1 MRVSYP
7 KTLIVSALVLAVS
20 SGVPAAVAQDTI
32 KIGAVGPKTGPLA
45 VGGAVTHWPN
55 IDYWVHTVNV
65 RGGLR
70 LRNGQ
75 RKIELVTYDDRSQPG
90 EAIKAVERL
99 ATLDKADFIL
109 APYGTGF
116 NVAVAP
122 IFDKYGYPQLAA
134 TTVTD
139 QAPALTRRHKGL
151 FFAQG
156 TVTAYATQTAELL
169 GDLLKQGKIDKRLA
183 MVNVA
188 DAFGIEIA
196 NASRPIFKSAGFE
209 FVYDTSYPIG
219 TQDLAPVIKAAKAAR
234 PDAFVAWSYPQDTF
248 GLTEQANIEGLD
260 VKVFYVC
267 VGAAFPSYV
276 GKFGA
281 KIENVLGGG
290 GVDAGLP
297 AVKSYYQQHKE
308 VTGKDAD
315 FWGSPTLFATLQVL
329 EQAIEKDGTLDR
341 KAVTDIILTNA
352 FETIVGQFKYTNQ
365 TNEGYWTVGQWQE
378 GIFQAVRSTGRPITG
393 SVRLKSGW

>member
-1 MRVSYP
+1 MRRSYP
-7 KTLIVSALVLAVS
+7 NILIASALAV
-20 SGVPAAVAQDTI
+20 AAASFATTASAQDTI

-45 VGGAVTHWPN
+45 VGAAVTHWPN
-55 IDYWVHTVNV
+55 IDYWVHTVNA
-65 RGGLR
+65 RGGLK
-70 LRNGQ
+70 LKSGQ
-75 RKIELVTYDDRSQPG
+75 KKIELVTYDDRSQPG

-99 ATLDKADFIL
+99 AVLDKADFIL

-139 QAPALTRRHKGL
+139 QAPALTQRHKGL

-156 TVTAYATQTAELL
+156 TVTTYATQTAELL
-169 GDLLKQGKIDKRLA
+169 GDLLKEGKIGKSLA
-183 MVNVA
+183 MVNIA

-196 NASRPIFKSAGFE
+196 NASRPIFRNAGFE
-209 FVYDTSYPIG
+209 FVYEGSYPIG
-219 TQDLAPVIKAAKAAR
+219 TQDLAPVIKGVKAAR

-248 GLTEQANIEGLD
+248 ALTEQASIEGLD

-267 VGAAFPSYV
+267 VGASFPSYV
-276 GKFGA
+276 GKFGT

-297 AVKSYYQQHKE
+297 AVKAYYQKHKE

-315 FWGSPTLFATLQVL
+315 FWGSPTVFATLQVL

-341 KAVTDIILTNA
+341 KAVTEIIRTTA

-365 TNEGYWTVGQWQE
+365 TNEGYWTVGQWQN
-378 GIFQAVRSTGRPITG
+378 GIFQAVRSTGRPIT
-393 SVRLKSGW
+393 SSPRLKAGW